1 MDASSRGGSSAQAL
15 TGMIAPRHRLADEA
29 YAALK
34 HMIITDEL
42 KGGTVISV
50 LAMAERLGI
59 SRSPVKEAILN
70 LEQDGFVVCEPFKAP
85 RVMTITPKFIRDV
98 YGVRIALES
107 QAAAASISAL
117 SEDDLAS
124 LNKRANGLS
133 AAMTAGD
140 SSGVTEFD
148 AELHRLLIARAGNE
162 VLTAYLGTLEHHLV
176 RLRHVYGQHIF
187 SQSELEAQV
196 EELHQIVAAATARDA
211 AEIENAMRSHISRHA
226 ERLIDRVEKEA

>member
-85 RVMTITPKFIRDV
+85 RVMTIEASTSRQTPTNRIGTSRPESLGQT
-98 YGVRIALES
+98 GVVPV
-107 QAAAASISAL
+107 
-117 SEDDLAS
+117 
-124 LNKRANGLS
+124 
-133 AAMTAGD
+133 
-140 SSGVTEFD
+140 SSFRVHFVM
-148 AELHRLLIARAGNE
+148 RR
-162 VLTAYLGTLEHHLV
+162 
-176 RLRHVYGQHIF
+176 
-187 SQSELEAQV
+187 QV
-196 EELHQIVAAATARDA
+196 
-211 AEIENAMRSHISRHA
+211 
-226 ERLIDRVEKEA
+226 